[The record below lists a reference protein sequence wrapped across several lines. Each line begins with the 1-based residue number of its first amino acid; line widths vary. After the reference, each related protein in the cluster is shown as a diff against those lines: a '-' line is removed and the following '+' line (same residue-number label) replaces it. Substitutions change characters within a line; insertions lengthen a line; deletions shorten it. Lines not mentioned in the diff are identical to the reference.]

1 VENQNPEGKL
11 KKKNDFFE
19 NPYVKSKNKS
29 KIELN

>member
-11 KKKNDFFE
+11 KKNDFFK